1 MQPLD
6 PNARGALF
14 MVVCMLG
21 FTLNDTLMKV
31 VLSDVPLFQAVF
43 LRGVMATLLL
53 AAIGVRTKA
62 FTDRMWRL
70 PPALVVRV
78 GAEVAGTVCFFTALI
93 HIPIAD
99 ATAITQVTPLAVTLG
114 AALFLREKV
123 GWRRAAAIAIG
134 FAGVL
139 MIVRP
144 GSGAF
149 SAYSYLALAT
159 VFFIAVRDLATRGL
173 PPAISSI
180 KVAFLTSLATAVF
193 AGTMSVGQPWAP
205 VTASQLGLM
214 AAAACLL
221 CVGYIFSVMA
231 LRTGD
236 ISFSA
241 PFRYV
246 ALVWAI
252 IAGLLVFG
260 DVPDFWMLL
269 GSAVVVASGIYTF
282 YRERKVSSSA
292 GSQPIAAATQPPP

>member
-1 MQPLD
+1 MIALS
-6 PNARGALF
+6 PNSRGAVF

-21 FTLNDTLMKV
+21 FTLNDTIMKV
-31 VLSDVPLFQAVF
+31 VLADVPLFQAVF
-43 LRGVMATLLL
+43 LRGVAATLLL
-53 AAIGVRTKA
+53 AGIGL
-62 FTDRMWRL
+62 RMKSFAGPFWNI
-70 PPALVVRV
+70 PPALAVRV
-78 GAEVAGTVCFFTALI
+78 GAEVAGTVCFFTALT

-123 GWRRAAAIAIG
+123 GWRRATAIVIG

-149 SAYSYLALAT
+149 SVYSYLALAT
-159 VFFIAVRDLATRGL
+159 VFFIATRDLATRRL
-173 PPAISSI
+173 ALAIPSI
-180 KVAFLTSLATAVF
+180 KVAFLTSLATATF
-193 AGTMSVGQPWAP
+193 AGAMSAREPWSA
-205 VTASQLGLM
+205 VTTVQLAQL

-260 DVPDFWMLL
+260 EVPDLWMLL
-269 GSAVVVASGIYTF
+269 GSAVVVLSGIYTF
-282 YRERKVSSSA
+282 YRERKVTSVR
-292 GSQPIAAATQPPP
+292 GTEPIAAATEPPP